1 MNYSFN
7 VRISR
12 PYETISEWVKSIS
25 AKHVVAVQ
33 HDADEDISR
42 THTHVL
48 IVESPITALA
58 LKNRLQTQMKNEKI
72 EKLTMGDWAFP
83 KLKDDDY
90 RHICVYYSKGKV
102 DPSFISGLDY
112 DWNEIKSEWTEPVK
126 TQTQLNKD
134 GKIIKLDKMKQ
145 TEMIERINL
154 LLKEDNDYS
163 IDNMLSK
170 IRKVFIKENKCIVGR
185 YKTRDIVDTLLAI
198 NTPMEWSASIKR
210 FCEYRT

>member
-1 MNYSFN
+1 MSYSFN

-12 PYETISEWVKSIS
+12 SYSQISEWVESIK
-25 AKHVVAVQ
+25 AKHVLAVQ
-33 HDADEDISR
+33 HDADEDVSR

-58 LKNRLQTQMKNEKI
+58 LKHRLENKYKDDSFTK
-72 EKLTMGDWAFP
+72 GCWAFP

-90 RHICVYYSKGKV
+90 RHISVYYSKGKL

-126 TQTQLNKD
+126 TQTQINKD

-163 IDNMLSK
+163 LDNMLSK

-185 YKTRDIVDTLLAI
+185 YKTRDIVDTLMAI
-198 NTPMEWSASIKR
+198 NQPDDWKQSLKR
-210 FCEYRT
+210 ICEFRT